1 MTVHNII
8 GDGARINGMTIQ
20 AGTIG
25 NWAPALRDPQE
36 TAASLAGLAAE
47 PGPRLALTT
56 AGEAKALMRL
66 MTVIG
71 DAHPE
76 LAEVTDELT
85 ETLRTRLAEHHQ
97 P

>member
-8 GDGARINGMTIQ
+8 GDGARLNGVTIQ

-36 TAASLAGLAAE
+36 TAARLAELAAE

-66 MTVIG
+66 MVVIG
-71 DAHPE
+71 DTHPE
-76 LAEVTDELT
+76 LAEVADALT
-85 ETLRTRLAEHHQ
+85 EALRARLAEHQ